1 MRKLLLE
8 VDYRTCPFG
17 DSRRKVAIERGLA
30 PEGLEG
36 MKEEVAALVKRSMDA
51 LQVQKNSQ
59 PEQCEEAFLLSLNTH
74 DDALVNL
81 QGVPNLLGGAL
92 AVERVLNC

>member
-1 MRKLLLE
+1 
-8 VDYRTCPFG
+8 
-17 DSRRKVAIERGLA
+17 
-30 PEGLEG
+30 

-51 LQVQKNSQ
+51 LQVPKNSQ